1 MRRRHARFVLTE
13 GWRGELRT
21 FQDVVVQQAEDGEV
35 WVTSTEPIRP
45 GESVVLA
52 FEFETEEVLEAHV
65 ATTMPMVQNGAVCHR
80 ARLEPAG
87 GELRRVGAEESRW
100 AALWRSTPATVV
112 EVSRRGA
119 RVETHA
125 TLTAARVG
133 RLSVEGPDGGR
144 FEGGVRIAWSAQHEG
159 GAILC
164 RAGVELLPAAHTKS
178 RATHGSLRDLLTVM
192 EVNRQGA
199 GTLGALRTS
208 GSVTPPGG
216 GDSRQRT
223 NIRRW
228 RIR

>member
-21 FQDVVVQQAEDGEV
+21 FQDVVVHQGADGDI
-35 WVTSTEPIRP
+35 WVTSTELIRP

-52 FEFETEEVLEAHV
+52 FESDNRGIVEARV
-65 ATTMPMVQNGAVCHR
+65 MATLPMVQNGVVCHR
-80 ARLEPAG
+80 ARLQPADDERRLG
-87 GELRRVGAEESRW
+87 GTAESRW

-133 RLSVEGPDGGR
+133 RLCVEGPDGGR

-159 GAILC
+159 GAVFC

-178 RATHGSLRDLLTVM
+178 RGTHGSLRDLLTLM

-199 GTLGALRTS
+199 GTLGALRTD
-208 GSVTPPGG
+208 GSVTPPGAG
-216 GDSRQRT
+216 EPRQRT

-228 RIR
+228 RNR

>member
-1 MRRRHARFVLTE
+1 VRRRHARFVLTE

-21 FQDVVVQQAEDGEV
+21 FQDVVVQQCEDAEI

-52 FEFETEEVLEAHV
+52 FEPDSGGVLEAHV
-65 ATTMPMVQNGAVCHR
+65 AATMPMVQNGGVCHR
-80 ARLEPAG
+80 ARLQPAD
-87 GELRRVGAEESRW
+87 GERRRVVGTTESRW

-159 GAILC
+159 GAVLC
-164 RAGVELLPAAHTKS
+164 RAGVELLPAAHAQI
-178 RATHGSLRDLLTVM
+178 RGAHGSLRDLLAVM

-199 GTLGALRTS
+199 GT
-208 GSVTPPGG
+208 
-216 GDSRQRT
+216 
-223 NIRRW
+223 
-228 RIR
+228 

>member
-1 MRRRHARFVLTE
+1 VRRRHARFVLTE

-21 FQDVVVQQAEDGEV
+21 FQDVVVQQCEDASI

-45 GESVVLA
+45 GESVVVA
-52 FEFETEEVLEAHV
+52 FESETGEVLEAQV
-65 ATTMPMVQNGAVCHR
+65 AATMPMLQNGGVCHR
-80 ARLEPAG
+80 ARLQPVDG
-87 GELRRVGAEESRW
+87 VPRRVGSSESRW

-133 RLSVEGPDGGR
+133 RLCVEGPDGGR

-159 GAILC
+159 GAVLC
-164 RAGVELLPAAHTKS
+164 RAGVELLPAAHTQS
-178 RATHGSLRDLLTVM
+178 RGAHGALRDLLTVM

-199 GTLGALRTS
+199 GTLGAL
-208 GSVTPPGG
+208 
-216 GDSRQRT
+216 
-223 NIRRW
+223 
-228 RIR
+228 